1 MSKWFVFI
9 VLKNEQQN
17 KIDEISM
24 QIVHV
29 MTSRCFAL
37 QKKGEKR
44 RKKKRKKNLNR
55 IQLKPCLKVRVSLSN
70 IK

>member
-17 KIDEISM
+17 KIDEISI

-37 QKKGEKR
+37 QKKGKKEE
-44 RKKKRKKNLNR
+44 RKKGKR
-55 IQLKPCLKVRVSLSN
+55 I
-70 IK
+70 

>member
-1 MSKWFVFI
+1 MVCIYS
-9 VLKNEQQN
+9 LKNQQQN

-37 QKKGEKR
+37 QKKEKKEEE
-44 RKKKRKKNLNR
+44 KKGKRIWIDSVKTLFKSE
-55 IQLKPCLKVRVSLSN
+55 SLPL
-70 IK
+70 

>member
-37 QKKGEKR
+37 QKKEKKEE
-44 RKKKRKKNLNR
+44 KKKRKKNLNR
-55 IQLKPCLKVRVSLSN
+55 FS
-70 IK
+70 

>member
-1 MSKWFVFI
+1 MVCIYS
-9 VLKNEQQN
+9 LKNQQQN

-37 QKKGEKR
+37 QKKEKKEER
-44 RKKKRKKNLNR
+44 KKRKKNLNR

>member
-29 MTSRCFAL
+29 MFCPS
-37 QKKGEKR
+37 KKGEKR

>member
-37 QKKGEKR
+37 QKKGEKEE
-44 RKKKRKKNLNR
+44 RKKGKR
-55 IQLKPCLKVRVSLSN
+55 I
-70 IK
+70 

>member
-29 MTSRCFAL
+29 MT
-37 QKKGEKR
+37 
-44 RKKKRKKNLNR
+44 
-55 IQLKPCLKVRVSLSN
+55 
-70 IK
+70 

>member
-37 QKKGEKR
+37 QKRG
-44 RKKKRKKNLNR
+44 KKKKEKKE
-55 IQLKPCLKVRVSLSN
+55 KEFE
-70 IK
+70 